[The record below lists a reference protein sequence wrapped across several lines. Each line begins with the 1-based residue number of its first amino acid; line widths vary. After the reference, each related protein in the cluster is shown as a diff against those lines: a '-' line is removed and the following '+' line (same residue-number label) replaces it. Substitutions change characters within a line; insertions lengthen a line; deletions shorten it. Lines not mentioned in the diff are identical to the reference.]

1 MPKEIA
7 GTARTDALRQMLL
20 ERRQEVLKEVE
31 DLLARR
37 RIAQSEQRED
47 FVPDAGDL
55 ALQDADGDQQISLME
70 IRNHMREQIDEA
82 LRRLDE
88 GRYGI
93 CEDCGREIGEGRLKA
108 VPFARRCVECQ
119 GRVEAVEL
127 LDQEKDRSQI

>member
-7 GTARTDALRQMLL
+7 STVRTDVLRQILL
-20 ERRQEVLKEVE
+20 ERRQEALKDVE

-37 RIAQSEQRED
+37 RMAQSEQRED
-47 FVPDAGDL
+47 FVPDTADL

-70 IRNHMREQIDEA
+70 IRNHVREQIDEA

-88 GRYGI
+88 SRYRI

-108 VPFARRCVECQ
+108 VPFAQRCVECQ
-119 GRVEAVEL
+119 GRAEAVEQ
-127 LDQEKDRSQI
+127 LDQEKDRTQI